1 MEMDR
6 IRYGIIGT
14 GGCGKGKHL
23 SSYCEIPGVEIVAV
37 CDILEARAE
46 AAAETFG
53 AESVYTDYQEMLAPN
68 DIHAP
73 ATIAALEAGCHVHCE
88 KPASVSPE
96 LVREMVAAKDRSGRK
111 LMIGLNNRFTP
122 WAQFAR
128 AYAAAGNL
136 GRIYHAKCGWKRRR
150 GIPGKGGWFTTKAR
164 SGGGPLI
171 DLGVHFIDVC
181 NYIMGFPEP
190 TAVAGRTYC
199 EFGEN
204 TGKAISEHSR
214 FGDTA
219 AEGVYDVEDLAVGF
233 IRYADGCSLEV
244 EFSWASNI
252 AREYNYVELYGDRG
266 GLEYRGG
273 RLTLFSEFQGTV
285 LDTVPT
291 LAADGA
297 WGRAECEH
305 YVDCILHDREV
316 MAPPEEAVKVMQI
329 IDALYRS
336 AEQDAEVRIGA
347 EAITG

>member
-1 MEMDR
+1 
-6 IRYGIIGT
+6 
-14 GGCGKGKHL
+14 
-23 SSYCEIPGVEIVAV
+23 
-37 CDILEARAE
+37 
-46 AAAETFG
+46 
-53 AESVYTDYQEMLAPN
+53 
-68 DIHAP
+68 
-73 ATIAALEAGCHVHCE
+73 
-88 KPASVSPE
+88 
-96 LVREMVAAKDRSGRK
+96 
-111 LMIGLNNRFTP
+111 
-122 WAQFAR
+122 
-128 AYAAAGNL
+128 
-136 GRIYHAKCGWKRRR
+136 
-150 GIPGKGGWFTTKAR
+150 
-164 SGGGPLI
+164 
-171 DLGVHFIDVC
+171 
-181 NYIMGFPEP
+181 MGFPEP